1 MALQVHCADCRE
13 SAKWSRVQTTC
24 SFASRAE
31 IRFSRSNHEQRSS
44 QARRRSLHGQHVKT
58 ADYTPAALY
67 MYQPEL
73 TTPSHTHIQHSC
85 KYVGLSWLSPKGNVG
100 LGLYPHGP
108 LTIDAHRLTD
118 RYAALFPKAYP
129 ARRFGRVCVCGR
141 ANAYPA
147 RGFGAAHLPLER
159 PVFIGLQA

>member
-1 MALQVHCADCRE
+1 M
-13 SAKWSRVQTTC
+13 
-24 SFASRAE
+24 
-31 IRFSRSNHEQRSS
+31 
-44 QARRRSLHGQHVKT
+44 
-58 ADYTPAALY
+58 
-67 MYQPEL
+67 L

-129 ARRFGRVCVCGR
+129 ARRFGRVCVCVCGR
-141 ANAYPA
+141 AKAYPA

>member
-1 MALQVHCADCRE
+1 MNG
-13 SAKWSRVQTTC
+13 WY
-24 SFASRAE
+24 AE
-31 IRFSRSNHEQRSS
+31 IIGQLAVRYRV
-44 QARRRSLHGQHVKT
+44 RRAWAYRVYKEVIDLECKLGAIVVVVVVVVVI
-58 ADYTPAALY
+58 LY
-67 MYQPEL
+67 CHDGPWPIRHNEYLLL

-129 ARRFGRVCVCGR
+129 ARRFGRVCVCVR
-141 ANAYPA
+141 QSK
-147 RGFGAAHLPLER
+147 
-159 PVFIGLQA
+159 GLLGSGLWCRTFTLREASIYWFTSID

>member
-1 MALQVHCADCRE
+1 MLCVVILQVLLYAYAEHCFT
-13 SAKWSRVQTTC
+13 SKYIIVTVS
-24 SFASRAE
+24 
-31 IRFSRSNHEQRSS
+31 
-44 QARRRSLHGQHVKT
+44 
-58 ADYTPAALY
+58 
-67 MYQPEL
+67 L

-129 ARRFGRVCVCGR
+129 ARRFGRVCVCVCVRQSKG
-141 ANAYPA
+141 
-147 RGFGAAHLPLER
+147 LPGS
-159 PVFIGLQA
+159 GL